1 MATISKTLRGD
12 VNLVGALGGNIYN
25 FSLPT
30 VSGTALPNA
39 NDNSV
44 LEEVYIKC
52 DVSNGPIIINLP
64 AISTFKLAW
73 NTKVYISCVGGI
85 PGEVNSLQVFSY
97 PGSIVPPLADP
108 DTINGTPGVSFSA
121 LNETNYLHIVDKN
134 LWMCLNAPGFNPVL

>member
-1 MATISKTLRGD
+1 MPLPSVSKTLRGD
-12 VNLVGALGGNIYN
+12 INLVGGFEYN

-52 DVSNGPIIINLP
+52 DVTLGPITINLP
-64 AISTFKLAW
+64 AISTFNLAW

-85 PGEVNSLQVFSY
+85 PGEANSLIVYSY
-97 PGSIVPPLADP
+97 AGSETTLA
-108 DTINGTPGVSFSA
+108 DTINGNYGISFSA